1 MFSKKLVSLMAALI
15 IAGGMSSNAFAELFS
30 VSVGI
35 PIQHTFSS
43 EWEGGDA
50 VESESVS
57 GAMVHVKFPVMLGVG
72 YETYQTSIK
81 SYNDSV
87 VDDINLSINMLD
99 LFWLTP
105 IPIVN
110 FTIGVGVG
118 TSTLDCKYSTGDT
131 CADVFEAGGF
141 ASAYQLY
148 AQLGFN
154 FLPFLDAHLSYHG
167 VTAKVKEK
175 DSGDTSSFNG
185 NVIGLGVAFIF

>member
-1 MFSKKLVSLMAALI
+1 MFLKKLVTVAAALI
-15 IAGGMSSNAFAELFS
+15 MAVSLSSNAFAELFS
-30 VSVGI
+30 VSIGI
-35 PIQHTFSS
+35 PIQHTFTS
-43 EWEGGDA
+43 EWDGGDT
-50 VESESVS
+50 VESDGVS
-57 GAMVHVKFPVMLGVG
+57 GAMVHVKFPVMLGIG
-72 YETYQTSIK
+72 YETYQTNIK
-81 SYNDSV
+81 SFNDAQI
-87 VDDINLSINMLD
+87 DDISLAINMLD

-110 FTIGVGVG
+110 FTIGVGIG
-118 TSTLDCKYSTGDT
+118 TTTFDCKYANGDS
-131 CADVFEAGGF
+131 CSDVYEAGGF
-141 ASAYQLY
+141 ASAYQWY